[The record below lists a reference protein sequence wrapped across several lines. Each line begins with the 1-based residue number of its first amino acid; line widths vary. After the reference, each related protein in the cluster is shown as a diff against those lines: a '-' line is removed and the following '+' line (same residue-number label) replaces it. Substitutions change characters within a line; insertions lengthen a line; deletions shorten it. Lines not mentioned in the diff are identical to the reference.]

1 MITPLTTSGE
11 QRSTVFH
18 FTYKQKIKLNRSSY
32 YWVQIKLVSS
42 VVIWAHENIL
52 SKNKC
57 QKWMSD
63 WQHLLYVKSSPAKFH
78 PDPMILNDGF
88 LVFLKTVCL
97 NKENKTSSDMRSVA
111 DVKTLDLRLDLTP
124 FVRIHPVN
132 CQLLF
137 WKWWVNISSSVS
149 RCVELY
155 NRYITILTLLSAQH
169 YTCSVDISSIFVAC
183 IIRSVAGLLSSHIT
197 QHNFECPMPRSSAH
211 SGDSSTQRPTLSSW
225 PSIWSFATRRPE
237 LATRWRRRRRRRR
250 RCFFWGEGV
259 GGQQGSKEQ
268 I

>member
-88 LVFLKTVCL
+88 LVFWRRSASTGEQDYSLVL
-97 NKENKTSSDMRSVA
+97 LVEADRLQNSSDMRSVA
-111 DVKTLDLRLDLTP
+111 GVKTLDLRLDLTP

-169 YTCSVDISSIFVAC
+169 YKCSV
-183 IIRSVAGLLSSHIT
+183 
-197 QHNFECPMPRSSAH
+197 Q
-211 SGDSSTQRPTLSSW
+211 
-225 PSIWSFATRRPE
+225 
-237 LATRWRRRRRRRR
+237 
-250 RCFFWGEGV
+250 
-259 GGQQGSKEQ
+259 
-268 I
+268 